1 MLVMVLLL
9 SCMPNSPRFLLSKGR
24 DAEALQALAWLRG
37 ADADTRWE
45 FEQIRDTVRRQVCA
59 GWASCSAVGHGP
71 FTPLA

>member
-59 GWASCSAVGHGP
+59 GWASCSAVGHEP